1 MNIIGVMT
9 GTEIALE
16 RMKKVSEN
24 VGGKRNKKY
33 IFLAIFFFLEN
44 YTNLLQ
50 QPKKGTIINTASMAG
65 IMAGSTDLR
74 W

>member
-1 MNIIGVMT
+1 MNPLYVYPQIETHFQVNIIGVMT

-33 IFLAIFFFLEN
+33 IFLAIFFCLEN
-44 YTNLLQ
+44 
-50 QPKKGTIINTASMAG
+50 
-65 IMAGSTDLR
+65 
-74 W
+74 